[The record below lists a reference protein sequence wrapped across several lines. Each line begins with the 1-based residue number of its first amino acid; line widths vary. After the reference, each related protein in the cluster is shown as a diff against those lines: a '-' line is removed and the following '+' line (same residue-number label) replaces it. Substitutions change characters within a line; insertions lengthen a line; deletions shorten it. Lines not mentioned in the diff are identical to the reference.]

1 MKESNVFLIETDSA
15 HRRTDHVVE
24 PEVFCFEI
32 AYGSKM
38 VVITFYGWN
47 EQLKKWFI
55 KSKLSRFLV
64 KSKLN

>member
-47 EQLKKWFI
+47 EQLKK
-55 KSKLSRFLV
+55 
-64 KSKLN
+64 